1 MRISECCKCPVKEGE
16 KCHQWLVFFQFEGKK
31 VPCKRGKKLHGNEMR
46 SLRYVIPSDHRHR
59 CPRCQVAKDCIQFC
73 QEQFSLL
80 GHSTSKGPWCR
91 DDEYL
96 PLETRYFFLEAITS
110 PEISQIPQGF
120 SAFGKKINRS

>member
-1 MRISECCKCPVKEGE
+1 
-16 KCHQWLVFFQFEGKK
+16 VFSQFEGKK
-31 VPCKRGKKLHGNEMR
+31 NSPVKEGKKTAWNGMR
-46 SLRYVIPSDHRHR
+46 SLRYIIPSDHRHQ
-59 CPRCQVAKDCIQFC
+59 CPRCQVAKDYIQFR
-73 QEQFSLL
+73 QGQFSLL

-120 SAFGKKINRS
+120 PLLEKK